1 VRHPN
6 WSGYASES
14 AADAA
19 AEDRIGAYAVE
30 PPTPE
35 EDAALSLELARENAD
50 ADADADA
57 AHRALAEADRPGAV
71 LTRVCDGVR
80 SYGHATG
87 LTTQEIT
94 GLVGVVLKAIEGF
107 YTERLI
113 QRSRADQR
121 KHAS

>member
-1 VRHPN
+1 MRE
-6 WSGYASES
+6 GEAEL
-14 AADAA
+14 AAM
-19 AEDRIGAYAVE
+19 
-30 PPTPE
+30 PQPTPE
-35 EDAALSLELARENAD
+35 EDAALSLELAREN
-50 ADADADA
+50 ADADA

-121 KHAS
+121 RHAG

>member
-1 VRHPN
+1 MKYRKKPVV
-6 WSGYASES
+6 
-14 AADAA
+14 
-19 AEDRIGAYAVE
+19 I
-30 PPTPE
+30 
-35 EDAALSLELARENAD
+35 
-50 ADADADA
+50 
-57 AHRALAEADRPGAV
+57 EADRPGAV